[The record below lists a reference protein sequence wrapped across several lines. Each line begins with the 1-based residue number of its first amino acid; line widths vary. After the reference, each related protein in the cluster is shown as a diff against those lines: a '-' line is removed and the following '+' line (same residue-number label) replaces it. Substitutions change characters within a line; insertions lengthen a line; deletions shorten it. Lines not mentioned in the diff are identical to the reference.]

1 MAAALRA
8 PQNQPQATGIPATH
22 TAAAALVLSEPPA
35 GRLSQCAAR
44 AAARTSKKCTCS
56 ESYRRAHPYL
66 TKLAQA
72 AQAATATMTAATAR
86 MARSSLSGITDM
98 PAAAFIAILIALAP
112 ISASLIL
119 AIVIIF
125 GE

>member
-1 MAAALRA
+1 
-8 PQNQPQATGIPATH
+8 
-22 TAAAALVLSEPPA
+22 
-35 GRLSQCAAR
+35 
-44 AAARTSKKCTCS
+44 
-56 ESYRRAHPYL
+56 
-66 TKLAQA
+66 
-72 AQAATATMTAATAR
+72 
-86 MARSSLSGITDM
+86 M